1 MFHGIVLYGL
11 CGWIYIDFGL
21 TGGMKDCWIQYNNCL
36 LLCISFVLVGM
47 YFLPLSH
54 IKHALNCFNF
64 SLLTE
69 GMRYHSVSQTFI
81 NWYIVEFS
89 SSFNHWQL
97 EIDLGSFEIVIF
109 QIVSLTLF
117 KLSSK
122 GLQQHSD
129 LHCTCHAPTWR
140 LPTISECE
148 LAPFSHIILVH
159 HLVLSII
166 TQTLFISFIYQFLV
180 PFASPNHAITI
191 DLSSSVKSCIH
202 NYQSCT
208 IVSQQLRWYIALFYF
223 AGT

>member
-1 MFHGIVLYGL
+1 MFHGIVLHRLY
-11 CGWIYIDFGL
+11 GWIYIDFGL
-21 TGGMKDCWIQYNNCL
+21 TEGMKDCWVKYNDCL
-36 LLCISFVLVGM
+36 LLCVWFCFSGYVCSSIISHKICIELLQHLFTYRGYEISFC
-47 YFLPLSH
+47 LPNLCQL
-54 IKHALNCFNF
+54 IYC
-64 SLLTE
+64 
-69 GMRYHSVSQTFI
+69 
-81 NWYIVEFS
+81 WFS

-180 PFASPNHAITI
+180 PFASHNHAITI

>member
-1 MFHGIVLYGL
+1 MFHCIVLYSL

-21 TGGMKDCWIQYNNCL
+21 TEGMKDCWIKYNNCL

-54 IKHALNCFNF
+54 IKHALKCFNF

-69 GMRYHSVSQTFI
+69 GMRYHSVSQTFV

-89 SSFNHWQL
+89 SSFSHWQL
-97 EIDLGSFEIVIF
+97 EIDLGLFEVVIF
-109 QIVSLTLF
+109 QIVCLTLF

-122 GLQQHSD
+122 GLQHHSD
-129 LHCTCHAPTWR
+129 LHDTCHAPTQR
-140 LPTISECE
+140 FPAISEYAF
-148 LAPFSHIILVH
+148 LPFSSMTWFH

-166 TQTLFISFIYQFLV
+166 TQSHFIFFIYRSSCS
-180 PFASPNHAITI
+180 FASPNHAITI
-191 DLSSSVKSCIH
+191 DLSSFLKSCIH

-208 IVSQQLRWYIALFYF
+208 IVS
-223 AGT
+223 